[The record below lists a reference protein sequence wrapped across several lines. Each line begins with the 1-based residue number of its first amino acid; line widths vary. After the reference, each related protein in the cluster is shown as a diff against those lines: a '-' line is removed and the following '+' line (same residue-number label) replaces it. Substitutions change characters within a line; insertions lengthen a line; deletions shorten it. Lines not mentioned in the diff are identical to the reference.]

1 MSQPASQEVRVERG
15 ASPGGPP
22 RILLTNDDGIDSPGL
37 RMLAW
42 ALSEAHDDVIVAAPA
57 ADMSG
62 AGTGIGR
69 YDPAD
74 PAGLRRVEI
83 DALEAYA
90 VEGPPGL
97 AVMAAALGAF
107 GRRPDLVV
115 SGPNAGINTG
125 HSVLHSGT
133 VGAALTAQTFGGS
146 GLAVSLAPSEPWYWE
161 TAVEVARAATEWVL
175 HQPRGT
181 MLNVNVPAR
190 HIDELAGITWA
201 DLDEFGH
208 FRVATANTAGG
219 TLELSVG
226 ERGRQSDPSTDTALC
241 LSGHVTLTLLTTVE
255 ARTVPD
261 TDPTSVVKVGRR

>member
-1 MSQPASQEVRVERG
+1 MSETPTQDLEVGSVPERH
-15 ASPGGPP
+15 GPP

-42 ALSEAHDDVIVAAPA
+42 ALAEDHQDVLVAAPSI
-57 ADMSG
+57 DMSG

-69 YDPAD
+69 YDPTD
-74 PAGLRRVEI
+74 PSGLRRVEI
-83 DALEAYA
+83 DDLEAYA

-107 GRRPDLVV
+107 GPRPDLVV

-146 GLAVSLAPSEPWYWE
+146 GLAVSLAPSDPWHWE
-161 TAVEVARAATEWVL
+161 TAVAVARDAVHWVL
-175 HQPRGT
+175 AQPRGT
-181 MLNVNVPAR
+181 MLNVNVPSR
-190 HIDELAGITWA
+190 RLDEVEGSAWA

-226 ERGRQSDPSTDTALC
+226 ERRRGSAPSTDTALC
-241 LSGHVTLTLLTTVE
+241 LGGHVTLTLLTTVE
-255 ARTVPD
+255 ARPVPD
-261 TDPTSVVKVGRR
+261 TPPQQVVRLPRR

>member
-1 MSQPASQEVRVERG
+1 MTEIETQALEIDPQPEEH
-15 ASPGGPP
+15 GPP
-22 RILLTNDDGIDSPGL
+22 RILLTNDDGIESPGL
-37 RMLAW
+37 RMLAR
-42 ALSEAHDDVIVAAPA
+42 ALGEDHEDVVIAAPA
-57 ADMSG
+57 TDMSG

-83 DALEAYA
+83 DDLEAYA

-133 VGAALTAQTFGGS
+133 VGAALTSQTFGGS
-146 GLAVSLAPSEPWYWE
+146 GLAVSLAPSDPWQWE
-161 TAVEVARAATEWVL
+161 TAVTVARGAVDWVL
-175 HQPRGT
+175 AQPRRT

-190 HIDELAGITWA
+190 ELSEVAGTAWA
-201 DLDEFGH
+201 ELDEFGH

-226 ERGRQSDPSTDTALC
+226 DRRRHSSPSTDTALC
-241 LSGHVTLTLLTTVE
+241 LAGHVTLTLLTTVE
-255 ARTVPD
+255 AKAVPD
-261 TDPTSVVKVGRR
+261 TDPEAVVRLPPT